1 MSMNGQA
8 NGRTR
13 LEEAQM
19 KQQET
24 IDQGELRRKRL
35 QRFLITAK

>member
-24 IDQGELRRKRL
+24 IDQGSLSY
-35 QRFLITAK
+35 